1 VEKIAINT
9 DTECTTAGT
18 NGDRVKTVCPSNLNL
33 ERRGEMGHLST
44 SFEESIEDAVASKR
58 LPGLVLLAASKDGK
72 QPPITAQ
79 MLAKDSFGA
88 QINIMT

>member
-1 VEKIAINT
+1 
-9 DTECTTAGT
+9 
-18 NGDRVKTVCPSNLNL
+18 
-33 ERRGEMGHLST
+33 MGHLST